1 MAKFNSAKMIGADD
15 KGFQQKY
22 NELIDLLDTGYV
34 VESMRSGKHLKIQ
47 LNSDVGLKMTVDGDS
62 IFSIDPVTGRVV
74 IGYYD
79 DTIGDLDDVVV
90 KQEVSY
96 QGVVIDATN
105 GFISTA
111 TIGGE
116 TTVVKLNSTDGL
128 SFYNGTT
135 YAGGVN
141 VRSGSVGLETVGSD
155 LSGGKR
161 RMFLDRWSL
170 FFDSSP
176 SADPD
181 NFSAGGWLTFAD
193 VGLVDF
199 TPGYEYALSEGQ
211 SMVLTQDSDS
221 GNVIVMRDN
230 KPTYQTK
237 KWSTYG
243 YANAFY
249 GGVNVYSGNLN
260 VERGILT
267 IDGKRALTAKATGS
281 ATIDPVSMAGQTG
294 LTLSTIT
301 ATGAALGD
309 FVLVSSSA
317 DTEELTV
324 TASVISANTVEIR
337 LYNGKAS
344 TAVDLPSSTWRVLVI
359 GYA

>member
-1 MAKFNSAKMIGADD
+1 MS
-15 KGFQQKY
+15 
-22 NELIDLLDTGYV
+22 L
-34 VESMRSGKHLKIQ
+34 SMRSGKHPKIQ

-90 KQEVSY
+90 KQEDPIK
-96 QGVVIDATN
+96 GVVIDATN

-176 SADPD
+176 ICRS
-181 NFSAGGWLTFAD
+181 
-193 VGLVDF
+193 
-199 TPGYEYALSEGQ
+199 
-211 SMVLTQDSDS
+211 
-221 GNVIVMRDN
+221 
-230 KPTYQTK
+230 
-237 KWSTYG
+237 
-243 YANAFY
+243 
-249 GGVNVYSGNLN
+249 
-260 VERGILT
+260 
-267 IDGKRALTAKATGS
+267 
-281 ATIDPVSMAGQTG
+281 
-294 LTLSTIT
+294 
-301 ATGAALGD
+301 
-309 FVLVSSSA
+309 
-317 DTEELTV
+317 
-324 TASVISANTVEIR
+324 
-337 LYNGKAS
+337 
-344 TAVDLPSSTWRVLVI
+344 
-359 GYA
+359 